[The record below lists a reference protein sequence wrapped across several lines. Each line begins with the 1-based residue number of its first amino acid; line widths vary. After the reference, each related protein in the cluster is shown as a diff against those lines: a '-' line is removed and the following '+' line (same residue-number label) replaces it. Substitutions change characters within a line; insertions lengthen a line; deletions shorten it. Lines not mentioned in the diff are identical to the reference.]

1 MKSVKNV
8 NRIKIANKKVSRSQV
23 KARVGTVHYS
33 MKIRV
38 GNVWYI
44 CFLTYPILDHS
55 DWASFSN
62 FNAIP
67 AKTTRRLLFSVLPDE
82 ICLTSSSSL
91 HRSIICMD

>member
-44 CFLTYPILDHS
+44 IMLLNLYCTLLHENSGRECTVYMLLNLPYF
-55 DWASFSN
+55 
-62 FNAIP
+62 
-67 AKTTRRLLFSVLPDE
+67 RL
-82 ICLTSSSSL
+82 
-91 HRSIICMD
+91 